1 MNKIELGPKAHYLT
15 HKSHS
20 CETSS
25 KAVAGGA
32 FLSDLS
38 AQAIAPTSSLPKM
51 GAIGMTAQILLF
63 G

>member
-1 MNKIELGPKAHYLT
+1 MNKIELGPKATLVT
-15 HKSHS
+15 PPQ
-20 CETSS
+20 

-38 AQAIAPTSSLPKM
+38 AQVIAPTSSLPKK
-51 GAIGMTAQILLF
+51 GAIEMTARILLF